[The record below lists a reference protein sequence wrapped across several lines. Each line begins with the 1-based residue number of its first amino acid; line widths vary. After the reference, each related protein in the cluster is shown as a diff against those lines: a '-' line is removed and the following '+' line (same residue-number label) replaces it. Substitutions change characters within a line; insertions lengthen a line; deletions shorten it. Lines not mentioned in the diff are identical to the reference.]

1 MKRSMLGKAVVVA
14 ATFALVSSSAQA
26 GYMVSLGGG
35 GQYAPGEAFDL
46 TVNLASDAQD
56 VIDAFDLWLVFD
68 YGLGEA
74 DTSPRGLDYFGY
86 AFDGTAFVAGSV
98 NDTSNPNMGGPGFPA
113 RVNEGLAGPNFS
125 NAPNFFAIDLQ
136 LGALSEPGTTF
147 ADGLLATVNLGIP
160 GDGSFEDGDAALVKI
175 VGGMANAGVGAI
187 PTFGEPIMVNVIP
200 EPVTLALLG
209 VGGLFLVR
217 RRR

>member
-46 TVNLASDAQD
+46 TVNLARDAQE

-68 YGLGEA
+68 YGAGET

-98 NDTSNPNMGGPGFPA
+98 NDTSNPNMGGAGFPA
-113 RVNEGLAGPNFS
+113 TVNKDLAGPNFPNS
-125 NAPNFFAIDLQ
+125 PNFFAIDLQ
-136 LGALSEPGTTF
+136 LGALSEPGQVF
-147 ADGLLATVNLGIP
+147 GDGLLATVNMGIP
-160 GDGSFEDGDAALVKI
+160 GDGSFMLGDSALVKI
-175 VGGMANAGVGAI
+175 VGAMVNAGADVQI
-187 PTFGEPIMVNVIP
+187 TFGAPVMVDVIP